1 MSLSTL
7 LAQPFIRFLGVGL
20 FNTLLGYA
28 LFAAI
33 LSTGASTTVA
43 IVVATA
49 LGALFNFF
57 SIGIV
62 VFRQSERRLL
72 PRFLGVYV
80 VQCAV
85 NRGLLAALAQAGIGA
100 MLGQLLLLPLLATG
114 TYLAMRRFVF
124 RDAK

>member
-7 LAQPFIRFLGVGL
+7 LAQPFIRFLGVGV
-20 FNTLLGYA
+20 FNTLIGYA

-33 LSTGASTTVA
+33 LSMGASTTGA
-43 IVVATA
+43 IVAATA
-49 LGALFNFF
+49 IGALFNFF

-62 VFRQSERRLL
+62 VFRQAERSLL
-72 PRFLGVYV
+72 PRFLAVYV

-85 NRGLLAALAQAGIGA
+85 NRGLLAALAEAGIGA
-100 MLGQLLLLPLLATG
+100 LIGQLLLLPLLATG

-124 RDAK
+124 RTAG